1 MELTKEELLQKR
13 EELKSQ
19 LKEIDQELENE
30 KIREEIEE
38 LDEITDQLNTM
49 FQNSTLEKH
58 CSEEAGALYQIMQ
71 DIDHKVRDLRLGLGE
86 DVF

>member
-1 MELTKEELLQKR
+1 MEFTKEELLQKR

-19 LKEIDQELENE
+19 LQEIDQELDKELV
-30 KIREEIEE
+30 REEIEE
-38 LDEITDQLNTM
+38 LDGITDQLNTM
-49 FQNSTLEKH
+49 FQNATLEKH

-71 DIDHKVRDLRLGLGE
+71 DIDHKVRDLRQDLGE